1 MLGAQQTPAETLP
14 AASFC
19 MLHPTSFITMGLGAI
34 QTATHLSAKLCGI
47 SADKAVEGEINPFNM
62 LLK

>member
-1 MLGAQQTPAETLP
+1 
-14 AASFC
+14 